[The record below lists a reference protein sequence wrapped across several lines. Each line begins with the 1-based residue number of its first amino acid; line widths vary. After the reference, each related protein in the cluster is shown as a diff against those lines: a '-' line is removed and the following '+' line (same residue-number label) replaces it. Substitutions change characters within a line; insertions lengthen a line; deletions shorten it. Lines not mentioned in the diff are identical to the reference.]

1 MKSVLISVEESTF
14 EERLEGEERASLV
27 GSLGRMSQIGQS
39 MCKGPEAGTWAPR
52 NGRKTLRLEQKMHV
66 EDKDVWQEMRFWR

>member
-27 GSLGRMSQIGQS
+27 GSPGRMSQIGHS
-39 MCKGPEAGTWAPR
+39 MCKGPEAGTY
-52 NGRKTLRLEQKMHV
+52 LLC
-66 EDKDVWQEMRFWR
+66 WQNSREARAVL